1 MLTIQTSQNIH
12 LSLDVAQT
20 IAERL
25 TNPNSEFQ
33 KEMYDVV
40 AYHNGRFRAHSLPHL
55 PMAVIYRTDA
65 HTGELQVIGWGASRM
80 WRGSQTYET
89 FIAPEH
95 RRRGLSTAAL
105 IALVNDGWMDIGRE
119 VAVFSPAVESLV
131 RKQGFTIVKR
141 FLRNDVGTWVPHTG
155 ELVES
160 RIVVIS
166 SASNEEQKPVESSV

>member
-55 PMAVIYRTDA
+55 PMAVIYRTDP
-65 HTGELQVIGWGASRM
+65 HSGELQVIGWGASRM
-80 WRGSQTYET
+80 WRGTQTYET

-95 RRRGLSTAAL
+95 RRMGLSSAAL
-105 IALVNDGWMDIGRE
+105 ISLVCDGWMHKGRE
-119 VAVFSPAVESLV
+119 VAVFSPAVEALV
-131 RKQGFTIVKR
+131 RKQGFKIIKR

-155 ELVES
+155 ELLES
-160 RIVVIS
+160 RIVVIQS
-166 SASNEEQKPVESSV
+166 SCDKEQSLIESSV